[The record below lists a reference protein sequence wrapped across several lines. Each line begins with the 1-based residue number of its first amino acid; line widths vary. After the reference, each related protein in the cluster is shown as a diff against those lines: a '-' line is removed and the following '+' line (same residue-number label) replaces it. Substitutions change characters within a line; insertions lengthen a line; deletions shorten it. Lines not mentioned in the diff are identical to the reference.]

1 MNNGQVS
8 LYTGEGVKANLSK
21 ENDITETHPRFSDHI
36 IVSDNAADV
45 RDARDPVDH
54 LYGGQVVGE
63 DVGVTRSFEG
73 ALTTPSLVTQGED
86 EDTERVEEDD
96 LCDAEGNGDDHWHFG
111 VYAVVGRVDGHLDW
125 LLLWRKW
132 RREMN

>member
-1 MNNGQVS
+1 MVS
-8 LYTGEGVKANLSK
+8 
-21 ENDITETHPRFSDHI
+21 
-36 IVSDNAADV
+36 
-45 RDARDPVDH
+45 
-54 LYGGQVVGE
+54 E

-96 LCDAEGNGDDHWHFG
+96 LCDTEGNGDDHCHFG
-111 VYAVVGRVDGHLDW
+111 VSAVVGRVDGHFDW

-132 RREMN
+132 RREIN